1 MEMRVYNIARILYVM
16 SCLSVWNMF
25 FLGFKSKNKGLIA
38 IATIHTISFI
48 IIGVSVFDRTFNSTD
63 VCIIS
68 MIALLG
74 LFMNSCMLI
83 ANLYSNRAKPMI
95 ANILMVLSISIILVV
110 FIVNAFL
117 LGLS

>member
-1 MEMRVYNIARILYVM
+1 MEMRVFNIARILYVM

-25 FLGFKSKNKGLIA
+25 FLGFKSKNRGLITIAA
-38 IATIHTISFI
+38 IQTVSFI
-48 IIGVSVFDRTFNSTD
+48 VIGISVFDRTFNSTD
-63 VCIIS
+63 VCVIS

-74 LFMNSCMLI
+74 LFLNSCMLI
-83 ANLYSNRAKPMI
+83 ANLFSSRVKPMI